1 MTKNTS
7 GWPRW
12 HNYCMREAHDIASV
26 NLAVAVTATLAATTA
41 AFSNDGTFHK
51 ILVMALWWVIFVRF
65 THTNRIRP
73 KQTLEEKE

>member
-1 MTKNTS
+1 MS
-7 GWPRW
+7 SWIRY

-51 ILVMALWWVIFVRF
+51 ILVMVLWWVIFVRV

-73 KQTLEEKE
+73 KQHTEEKP